1 MTKLFVSI
9 LTLALLSSVAPT
21 FAGSTVQPDPVVTN
35 VVAPTATQLVEKFG
49 DKLDQYITALA
60 SKAGVAA
67 DHFYPIFV
75 KQQRIT
81 GIFEMFLMTVGA
93 FVGVFFL
100 RAGYFSMRDTI
111 DTDDEGE
118 NRLSM
123 RDTIDTDDEGENRHN
138 AYKKREDAVNRTI
151 FNYVVGAIFSIVAS
165 VAILAIGN
173 DSVGK
178 AFNPEFSAVQSLVQM
193 VK

>member
-118 NRLSM
+118 NR
-123 RDTIDTDDEGENRHN
+123 HN